1 MDDLIGRE
9 IGGYLIQRKLG
20 RGGMA
25 TVYLAKEIAL
35 GRDVAL
41 KIMAS
46 GLSSADDQVLIKRFR
61 REAQAAAALDHP
73 NIVQI
78 YHTGEDKGL
87 FYIAMEY
94 ASGGN
99 LLQAVRTSGPF
110 SPERALRTAR
120 DVADVLAAAHAK
132 QIIHRDI
139 KPANI
144 LLDARGRVKVTDFG
158 IASLEGQLTKL
169 TGAGHLIGTPEF
181 LAPELCQGKPADPRT
196 DIYALGIT
204 VYHLLTGRGP
214 FDAETPAAIIG
225 QIVLGIHHPLQ
236 ELAPSA
242 PPAVIDLVN
251 RMIAADPNAR
261 PPDAARVVAEID
273 GLFAVAAEPI
283 MPRRS
288 AEADP
293 ATNPD
298 MLTRRRRLPV
308 RSALLWLLLAIAAM
322 AGGAAA
328 VMYALGW
335 QSCPSQMILA
345 RDQLAPSASLQS
357 RSSPTVAASSVS
369 ASQMAPAAVQ
379 PGWRFMVQR
388 EARISGSFQITDAQ
402 SHPVHASS
410 LSMRNVAEFIEQVVS
425 VQGGQ
430 SAEVVRE
437 IVKAEQEM
445 TDPVTG
451 QTLRQPY
458 AARGQRLR
466 VVPGAFAPQI
476 FDGSTGVPVIDP
488 NILNA
493 LSAPIRVDIVPLGDL
508 RLNQSWE
515 YSGDELTR
523 RLRLLN
529 AQHGQ
534 LRLRVSGVGR
544 DAETGLELAHMI
556 GQLQTQIAFNNASA
570 SFSADVAIDWLTG
583 IGLPKRIAFT
593 GPITM
598 RTVVQGAF
606 NQQLTYALAA
616 QGHTSQTCQL
626 SSEALA
632 LLEGNA
638 GAGFVQPA
646 APEASPT
653 PDGWDPLAQEIN
665 RELAREL
672 AAPLFGEK

>member
-1 MDDLIGRE
+1 
-9 IGGYLIQRKLG
+9 
-20 RGGMA
+20 
-25 TVYLAKEIAL
+25 
-35 GRDVAL
+35 
-41 KIMAS
+41 
-46 GLSSADDQVLIKRFR
+46 
-61 REAQAAAALDHP
+61 
-73 NIVQI
+73 
-78 YHTGEDKGL
+78 
-87 FYIAMEY
+87 
-94 ASGGN
+94 
-99 LLQAVRTSGPF
+99 
-110 SPERALRTAR
+110 
-120 DVADVLAAAHAK
+120 
-132 QIIHRDI
+132 
-139 KPANI
+139 
-144 LLDARGRVKVTDFG
+144 
-158 IASLEGQLTKL
+158 
-169 TGAGHLIGTPEF
+169 
-181 LAPELCQGKPADPRT
+181 
-196 DIYALGIT
+196 
-204 VYHLLTGRGP
+204 
-214 FDAETPAAIIG
+214 
-225 QIVLGIHHPLQ
+225 
-236 ELAPSA
+236 
-242 PPAVIDLVN
+242 
-251 RMIAADPNAR
+251 
-261 PPDAARVVAEID
+261 
-273 GLFAVAAEPI
+273 
-283 MPRRS
+283 
-288 AEADP
+288 
-293 ATNPD
+293 
-298 MLTRRRRLPV
+298 
-308 RSALLWLLLAIAAM
+308 
-322 AGGAAA
+322 
-328 VMYALGW
+328 
-335 QSCPSQMILA
+335 
-345 RDQLAPSASLQS
+345 
-357 RSSPTVAASSVS
+357 
-369 ASQMAPAAVQ
+369 
-379 PGWRFMVQR
+379 MVQR